1 MKSGEVILAML
12 KDYSKAVNAI
22 DFNILVQK
30 MNQLNFSIGFLQWT
44 LSCFTLY
51 NIFLLFM

>member
-1 MKSGEVILAML
+1 ML
-12 KDYSKAVNAI
+12 KDYSKTVNAI

-44 LSCFTLY
+44 RSYFTLY